1 MKQDQLAY
9 VCANTDEEA
18 RIKAALGLA
27 SAEWVEDKVTAR
39 CTVWGKPDVINVAL
53 LQFCQ
58 AYGQQFEIIRYVRG
72 DNWLQRHQNDDAVTN
87 TMLSHVG
94 FHLDI
99 GEEFPAMKGCALA
112 QEAHTISHTNDY
124 LITGAAAGRRYHYKI
139 FELSPGNYVKYI
151 RRIERA
157 K

>member
-9 VCANTDEEA
+9 VCANNDEEA
-18 RIKAALGLA
+18 RVKAVLGLA

-72 DNWLQRHQNDDAVTN
+72 ENWLDRRSEG

-94 FHLDI
+94 FHLDT

-151 RRIERA
+151 RRIES
-157 K
+157 KK